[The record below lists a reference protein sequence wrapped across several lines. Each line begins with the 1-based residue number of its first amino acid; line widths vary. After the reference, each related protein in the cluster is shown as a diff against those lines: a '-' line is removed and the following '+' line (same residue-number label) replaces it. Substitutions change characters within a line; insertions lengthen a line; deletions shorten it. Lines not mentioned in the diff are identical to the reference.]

1 MARLKLLGVSSALLL
16 LSACTAPLAPTI
28 KGEVRELQTMRS
40 EVAQAVRAAPLFLLP
55 TSGDPAA
62 EAAQVT
68 PLLAEV
74 LNARR
79 PDFRLIPPS
88 EAERRLAPVRDQH
101 QEVLTAWAKTGT
113 LPRAQ
118 TAALGQAVGVR
129 YLLQPRLLFQR
140 SDVENQV
147 VLSLQLW
154 DAQEG
159 AILWEGQGRATGTH
173 TAQTLFGAVPL
184 PVSFST
190 LVRTAC
196 ERLATR
202 LP

>member
-16 LSACTAPLAPTI
+16 LGACTAPLAPTI
-28 KGEVRELQTMRS
+28 KGEARELQALRS

-55 TSGDPAA
+55 ASGDPAA

-68 PLLAEV
+68 PLLSEV
-74 LNARR
+74 LAARR
-79 PDFRLIPPS
+79 PELRLIPLP
-88 EAERRLAPVRDQH
+88 EAERRFPPVRPQH
-101 QEVLTAWAKTGT
+101 AEILAALSKTGT

-118 TAALGQAVGVR
+118 TAALGQAVGAR

-140 SDVENQV
+140 SDVESQV

-159 AILWEGQGRATGTH
+159 TILWEGQGRATGTH
-173 TAQTLFGAVPL
+173 TAQTLFGAVPI
-184 PVSFST
+184 PVSFPT
-190 LVRTAC
+190 LVRTAG
-196 ERLATR
+196 ERLAAR